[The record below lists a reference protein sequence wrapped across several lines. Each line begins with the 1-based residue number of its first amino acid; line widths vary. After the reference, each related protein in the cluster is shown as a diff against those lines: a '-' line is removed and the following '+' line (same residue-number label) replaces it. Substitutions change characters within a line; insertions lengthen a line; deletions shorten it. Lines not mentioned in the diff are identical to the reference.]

1 MLHETHIKM
10 NTADWSWF
18 ASGMT
23 LGFIWQVN
31 NLIANLTFVSVLQY
45 FLVLAGAAATGF
57 FTVMGK
63 KAAEILLPVFV
74 TYLKRKF
81 KIKEKQKQ

>member
-1 MLHETHIKM
+1 MLHTTKIKM

-18 ASGMT
+18 AGGSI
-23 LGFIWQVN
+23 LGFIWNVQNMIAGITFASVFQYL
-31 NLIANLTFVSVLQY
+31 LILG
-45 FLVLAGAAATGF
+45 GAAATGF

-63 KAAEILLPVFV
+63 KAAEMLLPVFAD
-74 TYLKRKF
+74 YLKRKF